1 MFNKLSVLIF
11 QSTQGFH
18 DSMMGLQKL
27 SLSKASFKR
36 RGTKTFHGFTIQVP
50 IQFQCWK
57 IWVVPEKTHSFAQ
70 VVIKFKI
77 YTYYIY
83 CLFF

>member
-1 MFNKLSVLIF
+1 MVNKLSVLIF
-11 QSTQGFH
+11 QNMQGFH

-27 SLSKASFKR
+27 SLSKVSFKR

-57 IWVVPEKTHSFAQ
+57 I
-70 VVIKFKI
+70 
-77 YTYYIY
+77 
-83 CLFF
+83 